1 MVPGQGFD
9 LPLLALMEKDLP
21 YLLERVAATVQ
32 AGRVP
37 LPASADLVLSED
49 LANMLDVSVGDT

>member
-21 YLLERVAATVQ
+21 YLLQGIASTVH
-32 AGRVP
+32 AGRAP
-37 LPASADLVLSED
+37 LPGSADLMLSED
-49 LANMLDVSVGDT
+49 LANMLDASAGNT